1 MLSCHDKRQDNT
13 NVGVGGGRGAAAAT
27 HEELPI
33 SIFVYICLPLTFIT
47 ARLEYNSIIF
57 IIRSEARTK
66 EIIC

>member
-1 MLSCHDKRQDNT
+1 MYVHVASAGNLRPLEPPT
-13 NVGVGGGRGAAAAT
+13 PAAAT

-47 ARLEYNSIIF
+47 VRLEYNSIIF